1 MRRSTA
7 HLQAACELELPALS
21 LVPVLLEALHDV
33 VPSSRNLFDWTDD
46 DGQLLHYFIE
56 GPVDEAIARHYFDE
70 FHNRREAE
78 VMPAFDSLTRA
89 PAGVRSAAELDHP
102 AFFASA
108 LYNEIWRPQG
118 MKYRMEAVLRGSR
131 GQLIGSLV
139 LYRGPGDRCFTPQ
152 DETRLHS
159 LLPMLSGAL
168 ERNTLPAEPL
178 RHVPRPGATQTLLI
192 GADGRVCHASAG
204 ARRLLMLARGGITR
218 EGLEAPLEV
227 LAGPLLQPMLHLL
240 RLQPGMPPPQ
250 TAVHDNAFGRF
261 TLVATVLAPLPTV
274 AVPGVPPVPLV
285 QVMLH
290 WSEPHHQALQRA
302 LRQLPLTA
310 GQAAVCRELY
320 NGLSQAAIGSRLGVS
335 PTTVVD
341 HARKLYRTL
350 GVRSVMELRALID
363 EAVLSP
369 PADAATLGA

>member
-1 MRRSTA
+1 MRRSTV

-56 GPVDEAIARHYFDE
+56 GPVDEAVARHYFDE

-204 ARRLLMLARGGITR
+204 ARRLLMLARGGINR
-218 EGLEAPLEV
+218 QGLEAPLEV
-227 LAGPLLQPMLHLL
+227 LAGPLLQPLL
-240 RLQPGMPPPQ
+240 RALHGQPGTPPQ
-250 TAVHDNAFGRF
+250 TVVHDNAWGRF
-261 TLVATVLAPLPTV
+261 SLVATVLAPLPAV
-274 AVPGVPPVPLV
+274 AMPGVPAASLV

-302 LRQLPLTA
+302 FRRLPLTA
-310 GQAAVCRELY
+310 GQVAVCRELY
-320 NGLSQAAIGSRLGVS
+320 QGLSQAAIGGRLGVS

-350 GVRSVMELRALID
+350 GVRSVMELRAMID
-363 EAVLSP
+363 EAVQSD
-369 PADAATLGA
+369 PADTTALGT

>member
-7 HLQAACELELPALS
+7 HLQAACGLDLPALS
-21 LVPVLLEALHDV
+21 LVPVVLEALHDV

-46 DGQLLHYFIE
+46 EGQLLHYFIE

-78 VMPAFDSLTRA
+78 VMPAFDSLTHS
-89 PAGVRSAAELDHP
+89 PAGVRSAVELDHP

-118 MKYRMEAVLRGSR
+118 MKYRLEAVLRGSR

-168 ERNTLPAEPL
+168 ERTGGPAEPL

-218 EGLEAPLEV
+218 QGLEAPLEV
-227 LAGPLLQPMLHLL
+227 LASPLLQPLL
-240 RLQPGMPPPQ
+240 RTLHGQPGTPPQ
-250 TAVHDNAFGRF
+250 TVAHDNAWGRF
-261 TLVATVLAPLPTV
+261 SLVATVLAPLPTV
-274 AVPGVPPVPLV
+274 AVPGVPAASLV

-302 LRQLPLTA
+302 LRRLPLTA

-320 NGLSQAAIGSRLGVS
+320 QGLSQAAIGSRLGVS

-363 EAVLSP
+363 EAVQSA
-369 PADAATLGA
+369 PADTITLGA